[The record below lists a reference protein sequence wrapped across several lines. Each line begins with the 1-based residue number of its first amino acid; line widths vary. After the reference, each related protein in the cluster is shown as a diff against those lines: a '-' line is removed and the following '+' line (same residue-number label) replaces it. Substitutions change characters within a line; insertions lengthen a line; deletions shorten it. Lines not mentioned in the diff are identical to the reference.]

1 MPDRLLAELSRY
13 QPGTW
18 ADIIVRNAL
27 LHGDVDALVSGRS
40 RITFAAYNARVNRLV
55 HALHALGVGEGEVI
69 GLLSWNSIESFDVL
83 GAAMKGGFIFSPYSP
98 RLRPADLEH
107 LIAYSE
113 ARVLFVG
120 PELGGPV
127 EEIRARLTGLTHVVA
142 LERSRPGWLLHDDLL
157 AAQPDTEPGVDVRE
171 EDPVYII
178 YTSGTT
184 GVPRGALY
192 THARAMHNI
201 QARVAETPVQVGDR
215 SVLTLQLFHV
225 AGMESAQTFL
235 YTGATDVI
243 LKTFEP
249 RLLLETIQEH
259 RITDVQVVPTTL
271 AALFNLPDFAD
282 YDLSSLRRI
291 VYAASPMPVALLQKG
306 MDLWGPIFCQF
317 YGQTESGPMITTLS
331 RDEHGVAYGSPEE
344 QRILLSVGRPVP
356 GAQVRIVDE
365 HGVDLPAGQVGEII
379 ARGKH
384 LMVEYWRRPEETAT
398 VLGPDGWLH
407 TRDMAYA
414 DERGYIYI
422 VGRKGDMI
430 ISGGENVMPRE
441 IEEVLYRHPAVNEA
455 AVFGLPD
462 PYWVERVHAMVVLQE
477 GRSATTEELVA
488 YCRDELAGFKVPKS
502 LEIVDSLPKNASGKI
517 DKLELKRRHEEEPP
531 ES

>member
-1 MPDRLLAELSRY
+1 MPTDRLLAELSRY
-13 QPGTW
+13 QPGTY
-18 ADIIVRNAL
+18 ADVIVRNAL
-27 LHGDVDALVSGRS
+27 LHGDVDALVSGDR
-40 RITFAAYNARVNRLV
+40 RVTFAEYNARVNRLV
-55 HALHALGVGEGEVI
+55 RALQALGLGKGDVI
-69 GLLSWNSIESFDVL
+69 GLLSWNCLESFDVM

-107 LIAYSE
+107 LVAYSE

-120 PELGGPV
+120 PELAPILQ
-127 EEIRARLTGLTHVVA
+127 EIRARLTGVEHVVA
-142 LERSRPGWLLHDDLL
+142 LEQPRPEAQPAWLYHDDLL
-157 AAQPDTEPGVDVRE
+157 AQQPTDEPGVDIGE
-171 EDPVYII
+171 DDPVYII

-201 QARVAETPVQVGDR
+201 QARVAQTPVQVGDR

-235 YTGATDVI
+235 YAGATDVI

-249 RLLLETIQEH
+249 RLLLQTIQKH

-344 QRILLSVGRPVP
+344 QRILLSVGHPCP
-356 GAQVRIVDE
+356 GVHARIVDE
-365 HGVDLPAGQVGEII
+365 QGADLPAGEVGEII
-379 ARGKH
+379 ARSKH
-384 LMVEYWRRPEETAT
+384 LMVEYWRRPEETAL
-398 VLGPDGWLH
+398 VLTDGWLH

-430 ISGGENVMPRE
+430 ITGGENVMPRE
-441 IEEVLYRHPAVNEA
+441 VEEVLYRHPSVNEA

-477 GRSATTEELVA
+477 GESAAPDELVA
-488 YCRDELAGFKVPKS
+488 YCKSELAGFKVPKS
-502 LEIVDSLPKNASGKI
+502 LEIVADLPKNASGKI
-517 DKLELKRRHEEEPP
+517 DKMELKRRHEDV
-531 ES
+531 